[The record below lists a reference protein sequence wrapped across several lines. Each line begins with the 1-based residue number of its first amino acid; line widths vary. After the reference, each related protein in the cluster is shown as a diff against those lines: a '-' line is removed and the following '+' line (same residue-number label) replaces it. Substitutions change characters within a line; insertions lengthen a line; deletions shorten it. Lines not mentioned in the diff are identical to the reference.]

1 MTGRTR
7 ATTAISGV
15 PHDMSNYCIRR
26 KIRQFSQGHRFV
38 FFSVRS
44 FKTKGNLT
52 KHMKSKAHTKNYAA
66 SGSGSSTQQS
76 GTQSSESDTEDSG
89 MDSSGESSCVDVAL
103 ISGSLARKLSLILTT
118 INVNNGVI
126 KPAGHRNSLRRWF
139 DSWSRVTLAA
149 DEKCHNS
156 TSRSSFCKLQMQI
169 GGSTN
174 FVMPDWTTKKK

>member
-1 MTGRTR
+1 VQPLQFQVCH
-7 ATTAISGV
+7 TTCQITV
-15 PHDMSNYCIRR
+15 
-26 KIRQFSQGHRFV
+26 FV
-38 FFSVRS
+38 EKFDSSVKVTDSFFSVRS

-126 KPAGHRNSLRRWF
+126 KPAGHRNSLRR
-139 DSWSRVTLAA
+139 
-149 DEKCHNS
+149 
-156 TSRSSFCKLQMQI
+156 
-169 GGSTN
+169 
-174 FVMPDWTTKKK
+174 

>member
-126 KPAGHRNSLRRWF
+126 KPAGHRNSLRR
-139 DSWSRVTLAA
+139 
-149 DEKCHNS
+149 
-156 TSRSSFCKLQMQI
+156 
-169 GGSTN
+169 
-174 FVMPDWTTKKK
+174 